1 MQVSTEQLPWVT
13 ENRLLGPADVLE
25 VDLAEDIVR
34 LRLSGSEDDIGVW
47 ARIAI
52 AADCELEVGDKA
64 LVIGEGPCDL
74 YVIGLLGRKKPAPGT
89 TKKLFLDG
97 GAYATAAG
105 PREEQILRVFS
116 GQNELLFEYDEAKR
130 TARVNVDCGDLEFV
144 ARNGNIAFSSGR
156 DVLIQGQ
163 SVAIT
168 SPSAIQLETTDAGG
182 EVQAAVLLR
191 NRRIEL
197 CGPEISVSAERGDV
211 HIAEAAFTGRRF
223 LAEYR
228 EGKVVVE
235 RLETFAKT
243 LIEKA
248 KNVYRTVEELSQL
261 KAGRL
266 RTLVDS
272 TFFFRSKRAFIKSEE
287 DYKIKAEKIHLG

>member
-1 MQVSTEQLPWVT
+1 MQVSTEQLTWMT
-13 ENRLLGPADVLE
+13 ESRLVGPADVLE
-25 VDLAEDIVR
+25 VDLAKDRVR
-34 LRLSGSEDDIGVW
+34 LRLAGSEDDIGVW

-52 AADCELEVGDKA
+52 ATDCEFEVGDKA
-64 LVIGEGPCDL
+64 LVIGEGPGEL
-74 YVIGLLGRKKPAPGT
+74 YVIGLLGRKRLAPGT

-105 PREEQILRVFS
+105 PREEQTLRVFS

-130 TARVNVDCGDLEFV
+130 TARVNVDCGDIEFV

-156 DVLIQGQ
+156 DVRIQGQ

-168 SPSAIQLETTDAGG
+168 SSSAIQLGTTDAGG
-182 EVQAAVLLR
+182 EVQAAVSLR

-197 CGPEISVSAERGDV
+197 CGPEISVSAERGNV
-211 HIAEAAFTGRRF
+211 HIAEADFTGNRF
-223 LAEYR
+223 LARYR
-228 EGKVVVE
+228 EGKVMVE
-235 RLETFAKT
+235 RLETLAQT

-248 KNVYRTVEELSQL
+248 KNVFRTVEELSQL

-272 TFFFRSKRAFIKSEE
+272 TFFFKAKRAYVKTEE
-287 DYKIKAEKIHLG
+287 DYKIKAERIHLG